1 MGCVMLLTQKTGKEQ
16 MSQLLTIKNLSVT
29 FDMEQGELPAV
40 KDVSFSLAKHE
51 TVAIVGESGAGK
63 SQVFH
68 ALLGLQSKNA
78 RVKGSALFMGKE
90 LINQPDEVLN
100 CFRGKDI
107 SIIFQDPMTALNP
120 YLKIGKQ
127 LTEVLQNHKKIPRQ
141 EAKKRVIQSLKEV
154 MIPQPKLRFNQYP
167 HELSGGMRQRILIAM
182 ALLCN
187 PKLIIADEPT
197 TALDVTV
204 QTEIIS
210 LLRKLH
216 DVYQS
221 SIVLITHDIP
231 LVAGLCDHVIIMYAG
246 RIVEK
251 VDVMNIHNEAKH
263 PYTQALLKATPGDI
277 IHQGS
282 KSDSNKMTTIPGNP
296 PDPNQTIQGCAFA
309 PRCQYA
315 KDQCKN
321 TQPEMVKIN
330 ETQTVACFQVEEEQ
344 DP

>member
-1 MGCVMLLTQKTGKEQ
+1 
-16 MSQLLTIKNLSVT
+16 MSQLLTIKNLSVS
-29 FDMEQGELPAV
+29 FDMEQGSLQAV
-40 KDVSFSLAKHE
+40 KDVSFSLAKRE

-78 RVKGSALFMGKE
+78 RVKGSATFMGQE

-100 CFRGKDI
+100 RFRGKDI

-127 LTEVLQNHKKIPRQ
+127 LTEVLQIHKKMAYR
-141 EAKKRVIQSLKEV
+141 EAKKRVIESLIEV

-216 DVYQS
+216 EEHQS
-221 SIVLITHDIP
+221 SIILITHDIP
-231 LVAGLCDHVIIMYAG
+231 LVAGLCDRVIIMYAG
-246 RIVEK
+246 RIVER
-251 VDVMNIHNEAKH
+251 VDIMEVHTQAKH
-263 PYTQALLKATPGDI
+263 PYTQALLKATPDDTSGKTS
-277 IHQGS
+277 S
-282 KSDSNKMTTIPGNP
+282 KKMTTIPGNP
-296 PDPNQTIQGCAFA
+296 PDPNQTTQGCAFA
-309 PRCQYA
+309 PRCDHA
-315 KDQCKN
+315 NEQCKS
-321 TQPEMVKIN
+321 TQPEMIKIN
-330 ETQTVACFQVEEEQ
+330 ETQSVACFRVEENAGQGQ
-344 DP
+344 DQ

>member
-1 MGCVMLLTQKTGKEQ
+1 
-16 MSQLLTIKNLSVT
+16 MSPLLTIKNLSVS
-29 FDMEQGELPAV
+29 FDMEQGSLQAV
-40 KDVSFSLAKHE
+40 KDVSFSLAKRE

-78 RVKGSALFMGKE
+78 RVEGSAIFMGQE

-100 CFRGKDI
+100 RFRGKDI

-127 LTEVLQNHKKIPRQ
+127 LTEVLQIHKGMGYRK
-141 EAKKRVIQSLKEV
+141 AKKRAIEALIEV
-154 MIPQPKLRFNQYP
+154 MIPLPKQRFNQYP

-187 PKLIIADEPT
+187 PTLIIADEPT

-216 DVYQS
+216 EEHQS

-231 LVAGLCDHVIIMYAG
+231 LVAGLCDRIIIMYAG
-246 RIVEK
+246 RIVET
-251 VDVMNIHNEAKH
+251 VEIMEIQSQAKH
-263 PYTQALLKATPGDI
+263 PYTQALLQATPG
-277 IHQGS
+277 GL
-282 KSDSNKMTTIPGNP
+282 SNKTSSHKMTTIPGNP
-296 PDPNQTIQGCAFA
+296 PDPTQIVKGCAFA
-309 PRCQYA
+309 PRCRYA
-315 KDQCKN
+315 DKQCN
-321 TQPEMVKIN
+321 NNQPTMIKIN
-330 ETQTVACFQVEEEQ
+330 ETQSVACFRVEENAEECAEENVAQ
-344 DP
+344 GQNQ